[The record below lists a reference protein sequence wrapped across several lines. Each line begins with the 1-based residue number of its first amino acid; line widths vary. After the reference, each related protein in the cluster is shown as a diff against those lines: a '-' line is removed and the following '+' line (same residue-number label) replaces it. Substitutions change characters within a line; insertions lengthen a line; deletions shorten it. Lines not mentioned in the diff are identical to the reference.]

1 MNIDLN
7 YVGDRALMVV
17 DGFLNSENASV
28 LQEKLNEV
36 LQSDARYLDIDMFE
50 CKNISSIGIGKL
62 LLFYKDFIGK
72 GGEIEVIRS
81 SQPIYDLFNMLKLNQ
96 LFLVNLE

>member
-1 MNIDLN
+1 
-7 YVGDRALMVV
+7 MVV
-17 DGFLNSENASV
+17 EGFLNSDNAGI

-36 LQSDARYLDIDMFE
+36 LKSEARFLDIDLFE

-72 GGEIEVIRS
+72 GGEIEVVRCS
-81 SQPIYDLFNMLKLNQ
+81 DPIYELFNMLKLNQ
-96 LFLVNLE
+96 LFIVNLE